1 MTEQISRRAFL
12 GGAVVVGFSF
22 TATMAS
28 VSRAGAAAS
37 GTGSDIQSGGDIQ
50 NAWLVVQA
58 AHERGTGTSI
68 TVYSPKVELGT
79 GTQTALSQ
87 IVVEELYA
95 DIRQL
100 RWVQGDTSFDPAAD
114 PNSQGYT
121 AGSTTVQVEG
131 PTLRLAAAAAFQ
143 ALQALALSYFGTVS
157 PAQLTAA
164 NGVFFYGQK
173 KASYGQVIG
182 SQTVTAAPGSSTTT
196 KSYTEYTVVGQPVPR
211 VDLPEKFLAE
221 FTYSADVRLPGMRY
235 ARVVRPSG
243 RNATF
248 AGWGPGYAT
257 ALGYAGIVGIYQTG
271 NFIYVL
277 STDEGTA
284 AEVVTNLGP
293 TIASWTDGPALVPQA
308 SLPTALTSTQY
319 VYASD
324 NQVLAGD
331 PGGAFASAPQQAT
344 ATYFT
349 PFQMHGSLGASASVA
364 EWDGQT
370 LTIYSGTQG
379 PGPLQ
384 SAIEGM
390 LSQYDPGF
398 SGSVRIIYT
407 EQAGC
412 YGHDGADDS
421 SAEAALIAYQ
431 RGGAVKVQWSRA
443 DEHQWEPLSPA
454 MVHQMQGGVA
464 SGSVVSWQHDVY
476 SPTHDTRP
484 AAGAGAGNLLVAE
497 YLGVAPAPMPPLDSP
512 IYATRNAPVN
522 YAFANSR
529 TGRHFVT
536 SFQLQSGSMDA
547 SSPLTWVLPRSTA
560 LRSLGGFSNTFANES
575 FMDELAHLA
584 DPNLAENDPLALQF
598 RLGYLSA
605 DARAVA
611 VLEAVAKMPGGPVR
625 TPASGHATGRGLAY
639 MQYENDYTYVAT
651 IVGVD
656 VDLSTG
662 QVTVTDV
669 YVAHDCGLV
678 INPDGLRNQIQGN
691 VIQGVSRTLFEE
703 VDYSGDQVTQN
714 GWQNYESTVVG
725 YQVIGFDQIP
735 NIAIQLLDHPDQPA
749 WGAGEPGILPMA
761 AAIGNAIFNATG
773 SARIRTLPITPA
785 AVLAAL

>member
-1 MTEQISRRAFL
+1 MTEQIGRRAFL

-22 TATMAS
+22 AATMAG
-28 VSRAGAAAS
+28 VGHAEAATS
-37 GTGSDIQSGGDIQ
+37 GSGGDIE
-50 NAWLVVQA
+50 NAWLVVRA
-58 AHERGTGTSI
+58 AHGGGAGTSI

-87 IVVEELYA
+87 IVAEELYA

-100 RWVQGDTSFDPAAD
+100 SWVQGDTNFDPAAD

-121 AGSTTVQVEG
+121 AGSQTVQVEG

-143 ALQALALSYFGTVS
+143 ALQALAVSYFGTAS
-157 PAQLTAA
+157 PAWLKAA
-164 NGVFFYGQK
+164 DGVFFYGRK

-182 SQTVTAAPGSSTTT
+182 SQTVTAAPGSSTTA
-196 KSYTEYTVVGQPVPR
+196 KNYANYTVVGKPVQR
-211 VDLPEKFLAE
+211 VDLPAKMLAE

-235 ARVVRPSG
+235 ARVIRPSG

-248 AGWGPGYAT
+248 AGWGPGYST
-257 ALGYAGIVGIYQTG
+257 ALGYSGIVGIYRTG
-271 NFIYVL
+271 DFVYVL

-284 AEVVTNLGP
+284 AEVVTSLGP
-293 TIASWTDGPALVPQA
+293 TIASWTDGPGLIPQA
-308 SLPTALTSTQY
+308 SLPTALTSSQY

-324 NQVLAGD
+324 DQVLVGQ
-331 PGGAFASAPQQAT
+331 PGSAFANAPRQAT

-349 PFQMHGSLGASASVA
+349 PFQMHGSLAASAAVA

-370 LTIYSGTQG
+370 LTVYSGTQG

-384 SAIEGM
+384 SAIEG
-390 LSQYDPGF
+390 LLNRYDPDF
-398 SGSVRIIYT
+398 SGKVHIIYT

-412 YGHDGADDS
+412 YGHDGADDC

-443 DEHQWEPLSPA
+443 DEHHWEPLGPA
-454 MVHQMQGGVA
+454 MVHQMQGGIA
-464 SGSVVSWQHDVY
+464 NGSVVSWQHDVY
-476 SPTHDTRP
+476 SPTHNSRP
-484 AAGAGAGNLLVAE
+484 GGGPAAGNLLVAQ
-497 YLGVAPAPMPPLDSP
+497 YLGVSPAPMPPLGP
-512 IYATRNAPVN
+512 NTATRNAPVN
-522 YAFANSR
+522 YAFPNSR

-536 SFQLQSGSMDA
+536 SFHLQSGSLNA

-560 LRSLGGFSNTFANES
+560 LRSLGGFSNSFANES

-584 DPNLAENDPLALQF
+584 DSNLANDDPLALQF
-598 RLGYLSA
+598 RLSYLSA

-611 VLEAVAKMPGGPVR
+611 VLQAVAGMPDGPV
-625 TPASGHATGRGLAY
+625 PASASGHATGRGLAFIR
-639 MQYENDYTYVAT
+639 YENGLTYVAT
-651 IVGVD
+651 IADVD

-691 VIQGVSRTLFEE
+691 VIQGISRTLFEE

-714 GWQNYESTVVG
+714 GWQNFGSSVG

-735 NIAIQLLDHPDQPA
+735 NITVQLIDHPDQPA
-749 WGAGEPGILPMA
+749 WGAGEPGILSMPG
-761 AAIGNAIFNATG
+761 AIGNAIFNATG